1 MHKYVYLLSQTLYD
15 QVIIM
20 FIHDAVQ
27 IPCVPGVVIK
37 PCDLNYKSKPSL
49 DLKPRVPP

>member
-1 MHKYVYLLSQTLYD
+1 MHKYISSRQLYD

-20 FIHDAVQ
+20 SISDAFQ

-37 PCDLNYKSKPSL
+37 PCALNYKSKLSL

>member
-1 MHKYVYLLSQTLYD
+1 MSISPVANSVRPGNYYV
-15 QVIIM
+15 IN
-20 FIHDAVQ
+20 DAVH

-37 PCDLNYKSKPSL
+37 PCALNYKSKLSL